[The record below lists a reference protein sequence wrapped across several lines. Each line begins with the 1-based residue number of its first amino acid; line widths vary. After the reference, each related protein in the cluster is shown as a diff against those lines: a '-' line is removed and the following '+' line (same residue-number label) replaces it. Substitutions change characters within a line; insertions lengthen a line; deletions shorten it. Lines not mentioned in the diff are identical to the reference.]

1 LNTPW
6 YYGWNIVGV
15 TLIFQSVLFGSIIF
29 SYTLWVGEWLGDPGL
44 GLTLTYVMVPITIL
58 TLAQSVVAPFA
69 GYAMDRYSI
78 RVLVCMG
85 TSSAGL
91 GFILISQVAAFWQII
106 LIYGTLIMAGTVF
119 AGPLAAQTLAA
130 KWFDSHRGL
139 AMGVTTTGTSIG
151 GVFMA
156 PVVTLLYQSFG
167 WRDAHWMLGACF
179 IVVVPLVWFIVR
191 SAPAELVIEADSTSD
206 GSQASTDFRAKTWST
221 SDVLKEK
228 TFWIIVL
235 SFLPLITASGSI
247 QQHLRPYADLLSI
260 ASMQT
265 AVLIS
270 VFSTVMIVGKLLF
283 GILADRLD
291 HRALFAMA
299 LLACVIVLLGLIQ
312 EPSYSALVILSGLLG
327 FSAGGFLPLLGAMVA
342 SRFGVASFGS
352 VMGLLA
358 PFLAAS
364 AFGPI
369 IFASLFEL
377 HGDYQL
383 ALWMALMILLP
394 GALAIYYLPSYRK
407 EHKQ

>member
-1 LNTPW
+1 M
-6 YYGWNIVGV
+6 
-15 TLIFQSVLFGSIIF
+15 LFGSIFF
-29 SYTLWVGEWLGDPGL
+29 SYTLWVGEWLGDPEL
-44 GLTLTYVMVPITIL
+44 GVTLTYVMVPITIL
-58 TLAQSVVAPFA
+58 TLAQSIVAPFA

-78 RVLVCMG
+78 RMLICIG
-85 TSSAGL
+85 AASAGG
-91 GFILISQVAAFWQII
+91 GFVLISQVAAFWQVI
-106 LIYGTLIMAGTVF
+106 LIYGTLITTGTVF

-130 KWFDSHRGL
+130 KWFDGNRGL

-156 PVVTLLYQSFG
+156 PIVTLLYQSFG
-167 WRDAHWMLGACF
+167 WRDAHWMLGICF
-179 IVVVPLVWFIVR
+179 IVVVIPLVWIIVR
-191 SAPAELVIEADSTSD
+191 SAPSELAIEAESANNDEQAAAGNTTRTWATSE
-206 GSQASTDFRAKTWST
+206 
-221 SDVLKEK
+221 VLKEK

-247 QQHLRPYADLLSI
+247 QQHLRPYADLLNI

-265 AVLIS
+265 AFLIS
-270 VFSTVMIVGKLLF
+270 VFSTVMIGGKLFF
-283 GILADRLD
+283 GIMADRLD

-299 LLACVIVLLGLIQ
+299 LLACAIVFLGLIQ
-312 EPSYSALVILSGLLG
+312 EPSYSALVVLSGLLG

-383 ALWMALMILLP
+383 ALWIALGILLP
-394 GALAIYYLPSYRK
+394 GAFAIYFLPSLKADGPATR
-407 EHKQ
+407 

>member
-1 LNTPW
+1 MSAPW

-15 TLIFQSVLFGSIIF
+15 SLVFQSVLFGSIIF

-44 GLTLTYVMVPITIL
+44 GVTLTYVMVPITIL
-58 TLAQSVVAPFA
+58 TLAQSIVAPFA

-78 RVLVCMG
+78 RVLVCIG
-85 TSSAGL
+85 TASAGL
-91 GFILISQVAAFWQII
+91 GFVLISQVAAFWQII
-106 LIYGTLIMAGTVF
+106 IIYGTLIMAGTVF

-130 KWFDSHRGL
+130 KWFDGNRGL

-156 PVVTLLYQSFG
+156 PVVTLLYQSVG
-167 WRDAHWMLGACF
+167 WRDAHWMLGICF
-179 IVVVPLVWFIVR
+179 IVVVVPLVWILVR
-191 SAPAELVIEADSTSD
+191 SAPAELGIEAESASNDDHASVVSNTRKWTTSE
-206 GSQASTDFRAKTWST
+206 
-221 SDVLKEK
+221 VLKEK
-228 TFWIIVL
+228 TFWIVVL

-247 QQHLRPYADLLSI
+247 QQHLRPYADLLNI

-265 AVLIS
+265 AFLIS
-270 VFSTVMIVGKLLF
+270 VFSTVMILGKLF
-283 GILADRLD
+283 YGILADRLD
-291 HRALFAMA
+291 HRGLFAMA
-299 LLACVIVLLGLIQ
+299 LLACVIVLLGLLRA
-312 EPSYSALVILSGLLG
+312 PSYPVLVVLSGFLG

-369 IFASLFEL
+369 IFASLFQL

-383 ALWMALMILLP
+383 ALWMALVILLP
-394 GALAIYYLPSYRK
+394 GAVAILFLPARR
-407 EHKQ
+407 

>member
-1 LNTPW
+1 MSAPW

-15 TLIFQSVLFGSIIF
+15 SLVFQSVLFGSIIF

-44 GLTLTYVMVPITIL
+44 GVTLTYVMVPITIL
-58 TLAQSVVAPFA
+58 TLAQSIVAPFA

-78 RVLVCMG
+78 RVLVCIG
-85 TSSAGL
+85 TASAGL
-91 GFILISQVAAFWQII
+91 GFVLISQVAAFWQII
-106 LIYGTLIMAGTVF
+106 IIYGTLIMAGTVF

-130 KWFDSHRGL
+130 KWFDGNRGL

-156 PVVTLLYQSFG
+156 PVVTLLYQSVG
-167 WRDAHWMLGACF
+167 WRDAHWMLGICF
-179 IVVVPLVWFIVR
+179 IVVVVPLVWILVR
-191 SAPAELVIEADSTSD
+191 SAPAELGIEAESASNDDHASVVSNTRKWTTSE
-206 GSQASTDFRAKTWST
+206 
-221 SDVLKEK
+221 VLKEK
-228 TFWIIVL
+228 TFWIVVL

-247 QQHLRPYADLLSI
+247 QQHLRPYADLLNI

-265 AVLIS
+265 AFLIS
-270 VFSTVMIVGKLLF
+270 VFSSVMILGKLF
-283 GILADRLD
+283 YGILADRLD
-291 HRALFAMA
+291 HRGLFAMA
-299 LLACVIVLLGLIQ
+299 LLACVIVLLGLLRA
-312 EPSYSALVILSGLLG
+312 PSYPVLVVLSGFLG

-369 IFASLFEL
+369 IFASLFQL

-383 ALWMALMILLP
+383 ALWMALVILLP
-394 GALAIYYLPSYRK
+394 GAVAILFLPARR
-407 EHKQ
+407 

>member
-1 LNTPW
+1 MSAPW

-15 TLIFQSVLFGSIIF
+15 SLVFQSVLFGSIIF

-44 GLTLTYVMVPITIL
+44 GVTLTYVMVPITIL
-58 TLAQSVVAPFA
+58 TLAQSIVAPFA

-78 RVLVCMG
+78 RVLVCIG
-85 TSSAGL
+85 TASAGL
-91 GFILISQVAAFWQII
+91 GFVLISQVAAFWQII
-106 LIYGTLIMAGTVF
+106 IIYGTLIMAGTVF

-130 KWFDSHRGL
+130 KWFDGNRGL

-156 PVVTLLYQSFG
+156 PVVTLLYQSVG
-167 WRDAHWMLGACF
+167 WRDAHWMLGICF
-179 IVVVPLVWFIVR
+179 IVVVVPLVWILVR
-191 SAPAELVIEADSTSD
+191 SAPAELGIEAESASNDDHASVVSNTRKWTTSE
-206 GSQASTDFRAKTWST
+206 
-221 SDVLKEK
+221 VLKEK
-228 TFWIIVL
+228 TFWIVVL

-247 QQHLRPYADLLSI
+247 QQHLRPYADLLNI

-265 AVLIS
+265 AFLIS
-270 VFSTVMIVGKLLF
+270 VFSSVMILGKLF
-283 GILADRLD
+283 YGILADRLD
-291 HRALFAMA
+291 HRGLFAMA
-299 LLACVIVLLGLIQ
+299 LLACVIVLLGLLRA
-312 EPSYSALVILSGLLG
+312 PSYPVLVVLSGFLG

-369 IFASLFEL
+369 IFASLFQL

-383 ALWMALMILLP
+383 ALWMGLVILLP
-394 GALAIYYLPSYRK
+394 GAVAILFLPARR
-407 EHKQ
+407 